1 MNTTSNWDL
10 TGKVIVGNYIGKYK
24 VVGKVT
30 NSRVKYGTHL
40 LSGVQHT
47 VELNR
52 PVTIMGTVRTHLLID
67 DNEVVA
73 E

>member
-1 MNTTSNWDL
+1 MNTSNWDM

-30 NSRVKYGTHL
+30 NSRVKYGG
-40 LSGVQHT
+40 GVQHM
-47 VELNR
+47 VELTR
-52 PVTIMGTVRTHLLID
+52 PVTIMGTVRTHLLIN
-67 DNEVVA
+67 DNEVVV

>member
-1 MNTTSNWDL
+1 MNTSNWDL

-30 NSRVKYGTHL
+30 NSRVKYGG
-40 LSGVQHT
+40 GVQHT

-52 PVTIMGTVRTHLLID
+52 PVTIMGTVRTHLLIN
-67 DNEVVA
+67 DNEVVV